1 MPTTIR
7 TSEHDSPYY
16 DVNPQTLTE
25 EPPYSGINN
34 ILVTAVDNLP
44 TALPINASKTFADA
58 LLEHVISA
66 FFDQDSNGILKRAT
80 ILENGQLTERYAYL
94 EDFLNS

>member
-1 MPTTIR
+1 MKV
-7 TSEHDSPYY
+7 SFY
-16 DVNPQTLTE
+16 DINPQTLAE

-44 TALPINASKTFADA
+44 TALPINASNTFADA
-58 LLEHVISA
+58 LLEHVIPA
-66 FFDQDSNGILKRAT
+66 FFDQDSKGILNRAT
-80 ILENGQLTERYAYL
+80 ILKNGQLTEQYAYL